1 MAKLQELFDEKRNVV
16 ASMRDMAKAVQD
28 NKYTPEQDAQFQRA
42 NARLTEIDQQI
53 EVLKRA
59 QQLEDLENV
68 NEGERQTPNDIK
80 PVQATSLERQSVL
93 AKIKE
98 QGEKA
103 LSDHERGIK
112 ATIDKETTVF
122 RKWMTVGMEN
132 LNSEEKALMRSRQE
146 RAQSIGTPSA
156 GGYTVP
162 EGFSGYIVER
172 LKFISQLLNWANI
185 MTTETGNPI
194 PFPYNDDTS
203 NTGELIGE
211 NADLSSSSADLVFS
225 VFTLSAYKLSS
236 KMIKVSNELL
246 QDNGVNLEAYLGKQL
261 ATRVGRIFNTYATT
275 GSGTSQPQGYITGA
289 SQGKVAASQTAF
301 TADEL
306 IDLMHS
312 VDAAY
317 RMSPKC
323 AWAFHDL
330 VLANIKKLSNSS
342 SDDRP
347 LWLPSIRE
355 SEPDTL
361 YGKPYFVNNDM
372 ASTLA
377 SGNKVVAFGDWD
389 YFAVRMVNA
398 FSLKRLNERYAEY
411 DQAAFFGLAR
421 MDTRVMD
428 TNAIKYLE
436 LT

>member
-42 NARLTEIDQQI
+42 DARLKEIDQQI

-68 NEGERQTPNDIK
+68 NEGERQTPNDVK
-80 PVQATSLERQSVL
+80 PVQATSAERHAVL
-93 AKIKE
+93 AKIKD

-112 ATIDKETTVF
+112 AQMEKESTVF

-132 LNSEEKALMRSRQE
+132 LNSEEKAMMRARQE

-203 NTGELIGE
+203 NVGELIGE

-246 QDNGVNLEAYLGKQL
+246 QDNGVNLEQYLGKQL
-261 ATRVGRIFNTYATT
+261 ATRVGRIFNTYGTT
-275 GSGTSQPQGYITGA
+275 GTGISQPQGYITGA
-289 SQGKVAASQTAF
+289 TQGKVSASATAF

-317 RMSPKC
+317 RTSPKC

-361 YGKPYFVNNDM
+361 YGKPYFVNNAM

-377 SGNKVVAFGDWD
+377 TGNKVVAFGDWD